1 MTDSQT
7 VLQPELINR
16 LDSKIMYLGQL
27 QSAVMNQQVPQ
38 VYELLDSKKF
48 NEQIRQR
55 PHADSNALLAQMV
68 TDIHDNLAIFLAPE
82 LLKYLK
88 QQFSFFDFVATSDEP
103 SIYQVYIGTWWD
115 HRQFA
120 ILNVLSLT
128 LTINKKIVSEWQE
141 TIKLP
146 TGANIN
152 DIQIREIKQI
162 TNGLQTFLDDET
174 KRNLEVQVL
183 NDQLAQLKENKSGL
197 LGRTDKKAREELE
210 NKRDLLFASQQR
222 VPEVKAKLAE
232 HESEML
238 QLEKDDALRHL
249 EIKEI
254 LSHFDDIDAFIQK
267 VDHLYVDYLKTLL
280 QKK

>member
-120 ILNVLSLT
+120 ILDVLSLT

-210 NKRDLLFASQQR
+210 NKRDLLLASQQR

-249 EIKEI
+249 EIEEI

-267 VDHLYVDYLKTLL
+267 VDHLYVDYLKTL
-280 QKK
+280 

>member
-120 ILNVLSLT
+120 ILDVLSLT

-210 NKRDLLFASQQR
+210 NKRDLLLASQQR

-238 QLEKDDALRHL
+238 QLEKNDALRHL
-249 EIKEI
+249 EIEEI

>member
-68 TDIHDNLAIFLAPE
+68 TDIHDDLAIFLAPE

-120 ILNVLSLT
+120 ILDVLSLT

-210 NKRDLLFASQQR
+210 NKRDLLLASQQR

-249 EIKEI
+249 EIEEI

>member
-1 MTDSQT
+1 
-7 VLQPELINR
+7 
-16 LDSKIMYLGQL
+16 
-27 QSAVMNQQVPQ
+27 PQ

-48 NEQIRQR
+48 KEQIRQR

-120 ILNVLSLT
+120 ILDVLSLT

-210 NKRDLLFASQQR
+210 NKRDLLLASQQR

-249 EIKEI
+249 EIEEI

>member
-7 VLQPELINR
+7 VLQPELISR

-120 ILNVLSLT
+120 ILDVLSLT

-210 NKRDLLFASQQR
+210 NKRDLLLASQQR
-222 VPEVKAKLAE
+222 VLEVKAKLAE

-249 EIKEI
+249 EIEEI

>member
-120 ILNVLSLT
+120 ILDVLSLT

-210 NKRDLLFASQQR
+210 NKRDLLLASQQR

-249 EIKEI
+249 EIEEI

-267 VDHLYVDYLKTLL
+267 VDYLYVDYLKTLL

>member
-48 NEQIRQR
+48 NEQIRER

-120 ILNVLSLT
+120 ILDVLSLT

-210 NKRDLLFASQQR
+210 NKRDLLLASQQR

-249 EIKEI
+249 EIEEI

>member
-120 ILNVLSLT
+120 ILDVLSLT

-197 LGRTDKKAREELE
+197 LGRTDKNAREELE
-210 NKRDLLFASQQR
+210 NKRDLLLASQQR

-249 EIKEI
+249 EIEEI

>member
-27 QSAVMNQQVPQ
+27 QSAIMNQQVPQ

-120 ILNVLSLT
+120 ILDVLSLT

-210 NKRDLLFASQQR
+210 NKRDLLLASQQR

-249 EIKEI
+249 EIEEI

>member
-1 MTDSQT
+1 
-7 VLQPELINR
+7 
-16 LDSKIMYLGQL
+16 
-27 QSAVMNQQVPQ
+27 
-38 VYELLDSKKF
+38 
-48 NEQIRQR
+48 
-55 PHADSNALLAQMV
+55 
-68 TDIHDNLAIFLAPE
+68 
-82 LLKYLK
+82 
-88 QQFSFFDFVATSDEP
+88 
-103 SIYQVYIGTWWD
+103 
-115 HRQFA
+115 
-120 ILNVLSLT
+120 
-128 LTINKKIVSEWQE
+128 
-141 TIKLP
+141 
-146 TGANIN
+146 
-152 DIQIREIKQI
+152 
-162 TNGLQTFLDDET
+162 LDDET

-210 NKRDLLFASQQR
+210 NKRDLLLASQQR

-249 EIKEI
+249 EIEEI

>member
-120 ILNVLSLT
+120 ILDVLSLT

-162 TNGLQTFLDDET
+162 TNRLQTFLDDET

-210 NKRDLLFASQQR
+210 NKRDLLLASQQR

-249 EIKEI
+249 EIEEI

>member
-120 ILNVLSLT
+120 ILDVLSLT

-197 LGRTDKKAREELE
+197 LGRSDKKAREELE
-210 NKRDLLFASQQR
+210 NKRDLLLASQQR

-249 EIKEI
+249 EIEEI

>member
-68 TDIHDNLAIFLAPE
+68 TDIHDNLASFLAPE
-82 LLKYLK
+82 LLEYLK
-88 QQFSFFDFVATSDEP
+88 QQFSFFDFVATNDEP

-120 ILNVLSLT
+120 LLDVLSLT

-152 DIQIREIKQI
+152 DVQIREIKQI
-162 TNGLQTFLDDET
+162 MNGLQTFLDDET

-197 LGRTDKKAREELE
+197 LGRIDKKTREELA
-210 NKRDLLFASQQR
+210 NKRDLLLASQQR

-249 EIKEI
+249 EIEEI
-254 LSHFDDIDAFIQK
+254 LSHFESIDTFIQK
-267 VDHLYVDYLKTLL
+267 INHLYVDYLKTLL

>member
-1 MTDSQT
+1 M
-7 VLQPELINR
+7 
-16 LDSKIMYLGQL
+16 
-27 QSAVMNQQVPQ
+27 
-38 VYELLDSKKF
+38 
-48 NEQIRQR
+48 
-55 PHADSNALLAQMV
+55 
-68 TDIHDNLAIFLAPE
+68 
-82 LLKYLK
+82 
-88 QQFSFFDFVATSDEP
+88 ATSDEP

-120 ILNVLSLT
+120 ILDVLSLT

-210 NKRDLLFASQQR
+210 NKRDLLLASQQR

-249 EIKEI
+249 EIEEI

>member
-1 MTDSQT
+1 MKDSQT

-120 ILNVLSLT
+120 ILDVLSLT

-210 NKRDLLFASQQR
+210 NKRDLLLASQQR

-249 EIKEI
+249 EIEEI

>member
-88 QQFSFFDFVATSDEP
+88 KQFSFFDFVATSDEP

-120 ILNVLSLT
+120 ILDVLSLT

-210 NKRDLLFASQQR
+210 NKRDLLLASQQR

-249 EIKEI
+249 EIEEI

>member
-120 ILNVLSLT
+120 ILDVLSLT

-210 NKRDLLFASQQR
+210 NKRDLLLASQQR

-249 EIKEI
+249 EIEEI

-267 VDHLYVDYLKTLL
+267 VDHLYVNYLKTLL

>member
-120 ILNVLSLT
+120 ILDVLSLT
-128 LTINKKIVSEWQE
+128 LTINKKIVSEWKE

-210 NKRDLLFASQQR
+210 NKRDLLLASQQR

-249 EIKEI
+249 EIEEI

>member
-120 ILNVLSLT
+120 ILDVLSLT

-146 TGANIN
+146 TGAN
-152 DIQIREIKQI
+152 IQIREIKQI

-210 NKRDLLFASQQR
+210 NKRDLLLASQQR

-249 EIKEI
+249 EIEEI